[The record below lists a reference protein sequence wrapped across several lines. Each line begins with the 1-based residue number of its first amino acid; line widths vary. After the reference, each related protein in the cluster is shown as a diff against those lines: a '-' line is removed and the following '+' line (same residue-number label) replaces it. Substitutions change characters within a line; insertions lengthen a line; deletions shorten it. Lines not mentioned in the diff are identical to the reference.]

1 MPKIVLITHQ
11 KGGVGKSTL
20 AFNMASI
27 LKDSVNTAIIDLDLQ
42 GSLYKSRNSSSVP
55 IYPPNKLEDINNMDY
70 DFIFID
76 TPPYLISDLPMLCRI
91 ANVIVIPTK
100 TGLYDLLAIEDTIE
114 IVKSA
119 KKEKDT
125 LIVFNMVKPNT
136 TLTNE
141 MNEALERFN
150 VSVSNTFISDLVAF
164 TRSAINDGIEENT
177 KAQNQIIELTKEVLS
192 KIS

>member
-1 MPKIVLITHQ
+1 MPKIILITHQ

-20 AFNMASI
+20 AFNIASI

-55 IYPPNKLEDINNMDY
+55 IYPPNKLDDINNMDY
-70 DFIFID
+70 DFVFID

-114 IVKSA
+114 IVKNA
-119 KKEKDT
+119 QKEKDT

>member
-1 MPKIVLITHQ
+1 MPKIILITHQ

>member
-1 MPKIVLITHQ
+1 MPKIILITHQ

-27 LKDSVNTAIIDLDLQ
+27 LKESVKTAIIDLDLQ

-55 IYPPNKLEDINNMDY
+55 IYPPNKLDDLNSMDY
-70 DFIFID
+70 DFVFID
-76 TPPYLISDLPMLCRI
+76 TPPYLISDLPMLCKI

-114 IVKSA
+114 IVKNA

-150 VSVSNTFISDLVAF
+150 VTVSNTFISDLVAF

>member
-1 MPKIVLITHQ
+1 MPKIILITHQ

-27 LKDSVNTAIIDLDLQ
+27 LKESVNTAIIDLDLQ

-192 KIS
+192 KI

>member
-1 MPKIVLITHQ
+1 MPKIILITHQ

-27 LKDSVNTAIIDLDLQ
+27 LKESVKTAIIDLDLQ

-55 IYPPNKLEDINNMDY
+55 IYPPNKLDDLNSMDY
-70 DFIFID
+70 DFVFID
-76 TPPYLISDLPMLCRI
+76 TPPYLISDLPMLCKI

-114 IVKSA
+114 IVKNS

>member
-1 MPKIVLITHQ
+1 M
-11 KGGVGKSTL
+11 
-20 AFNMASI
+20 
-27 LKDSVNTAIIDLDLQ
+27 Q

-114 IVKSA
+114 IVKNA

-141 MNEALERFN
+141 MNQALERFN

>member
-1 MPKIVLITHQ
+1 MPKIILITHQ

-55 IYPPNKLEDINNMDY
+55 IYPPNKLDDINNMDY
-70 DFIFID
+70 DFVFID

-114 IVKSA
+114 IVKNA

>member
-55 IYPPNKLEDINNMDY
+55 IYPPNKLEEINNMDY

-76 TPPYLISDLPMLCRI
+76 TPPYLISDLPMLCKI

-164 TRSAINDGIEENT
+164 TRSALNDGIEENT

>member
-1 MPKIVLITHQ
+1 MPKIILITHQ

-27 LKDSVNTAIIDLDLQ
+27 LKESVNTAIIDLDLQ

-91 ANVIVIPTK
+91 SNVIVIPTK

>member
-1 MPKIVLITHQ
+1 MPKIILITHQ

-27 LKDSVNTAIIDLDLQ
+27 LKESVKTAIIDLDLQ
-42 GSLYKSRNSSSVP
+42 GSLYKSRSSSSVP
-55 IYPPNKLEDINNMDY
+55 IYPPNKLDDLNSMDY
-70 DFIFID
+70 DFVFID
-76 TPPYLISDLPMLCRI
+76 TPPYLISDLPMLCKI

-114 IVKSA
+114 IVKNA